1 MSDRKPEDYE
11 RAMKAVVGITMEALR
26 GGGMSGNTIER
37 LRKAGLF
44 VRHYDAV
51 TLKRLPKA
59 IEDLHRE
66 LCQIGQPADL
76 LPWLNMPVGQ
86 LLEIYA
92 RGTGMNWFEWLE
104 EATWRDSKD
113 EE

>member
-1 MSDRKPEDYE
+1 MN
-11 RAMKAVVGITMEALR
+11 
-26 GGGMSGNTIER
+26 NTIER

-51 TLKRLPKA
+51 TLERLPKA

-66 LCQIGQPADL
+66 LVQIGQRDDL

-86 LLEIYA
+86 LL
-92 RGTGMNWFEWLE
+92 
-104 EATWRDSKD
+104 
-113 EE
+113 

>member
-1 MSDRKPEDYE
+1 MSD
-11 RAMKAVVGITMEALR
+11 
-26 GGGMSGNTIER
+26 TIER

-44 VRHYDAV
+44 VRDYDAG
-51 TLKRLPKA
+51 TLERLPKA

-66 LCQIGQPADL
+66 LSQLGQRADL

-92 RGTGMNWFEWLE
+92 KGTGMNWFEWMDELSWRETESE
-104 EATWRDSKD
+104 E
-113 EE
+113 